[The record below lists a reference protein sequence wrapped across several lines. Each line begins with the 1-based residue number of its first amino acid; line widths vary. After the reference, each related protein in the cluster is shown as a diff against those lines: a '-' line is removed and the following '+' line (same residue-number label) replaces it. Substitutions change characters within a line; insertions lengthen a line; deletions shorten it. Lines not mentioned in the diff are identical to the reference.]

1 MGAFLAACV
10 VAVVIAIGA
19 AVVLDTFVQESSQ
32 AAFARPS
39 ARI

>member
-19 AVVLDTFVQESSQ
+19 AVVLDTFVQETSE
-32 AAFARPS
+32 AAFTRPS